1 MVAMLVI
8 ILQISVYPLS
18 KKIQRQTKGTGDFW
32 ADQIWDVASLSPDVS
47 VINSSV
53 EVVFIYSDCNGNW
66 SYGVAIDDIILEAT
80 P

>member
-1 MVAMLVI
+1 L
-8 ILQISVYPLS
+8 
-18 KKIQRQTKGTGDFW
+18 
-32 ADQIWDVASLSPDVS
+32 ADQILDAASLSSNVF
-47 VINSSV
+47 VVNSSV